1 MKSMG
6 DNFARIIISKKFLLL
21 YGDDK
26 MEASTTKVSSKGQV
40 VIPANVR
47 KAANLRKG
55 EKILAIA
62 IDDTIVLKKIVD
74 KSFEETMEPVWSRVR
89 KLGLAEENINAII
102 EEARS
107 QVVLDAN
114 VWISALLWGGKPA
127 EIVKAA
133 EQGKVCLIISEEI
146 IEEIS
151 QVLSYP
157 KLKKVYEAEGLPAS
171 GTNRGSS

>member
-1 MKSMG
+1 MHG
-6 DNFARIIISKKFLLL
+6 DEE
-21 YGDDK
+21 

-47 KAANLRKG
+47 KAASLKKG

-74 KSFEETMEPVWSRVR
+74 KSFEETMKPIWSRVR

-107 QVVLDAN
+107 Q
-114 VWISALLWGGKPA
+114 S
-127 EIVKAA
+127 
-133 EQGKVCLIISEEI
+133 C
-146 IEEIS
+146 
-151 QVLSYP
+151 
-157 KLKKVYEAEGLPAS
+157 
-171 GTNRGSS
+171 T